1 MHESKKL
8 QKNNM
13 WYAVKPFNKQKV
25 AVDFFCNENSKGKL
39 FTLKTPQPVNKI
51 SLCTAGR

>member
-13 WYAVKPFNKQKV
+13 WYAVKPFNEV
-25 AVDFFCNENSKGKL
+25 AVDFFCNENLKRKL

-51 SLCTAGR
+51 YLCTAGR

>member
-1 MHESKKL
+1 
-8 QKNNM
+8 M